1 MKIAFLGLGNM
12 GSGIASRILAA
23 GHPMIVWNRS
33 PAKAEPLVRM
43 GAQLAKAPEAA
54 VAECEIVMTSLMDD
68 ASIRKMF
75 DTSGAGLRRA
85 SSRRNPSLCDDNFAW
100 MRGVAGEHA

>member
-23 GHPMIVWNRS
+23 GHPMMVWNRT

-43 GAQLAKAPEAA
+43 GAELAKAPEAA
-54 VAECEIVMTSLMDD
+54 VAECEIVVTSLMDD
-68 ASIRKMF
+68 ASIRNMF
-75 DTSGAGLRRA
+75 DIFRRGLRRA
-85 SSRRNPSLCDDNFAW
+85 SSWRDPSRCDDNFAW